1 MLLKRSEGVAEAEFQ
16 QHAKRKEEVFMEPSE
31 RKLAQKRLSALELAK
46 ALGSVSEACR
56 QRGISRSRFY
66 EYKNVLKL
74 MGWKA

>member
-56 QRGISRSRFY
+56 QRGISSGRFY